1 MNLWPHN
8 LQGKTRLY
16 TKYAIDLVLWG
27 IAAPLAF
34 WLRLDNRWLFDVE
47 MVVEYS
53 LVGLAIK
60 AGLIYVLRLYRQ
72 SWRRVA
78 VSDLYFLLQ
87 GSGFATLIMLALGFV
102 VYHYEFLPRSIPL
115 LEGLLALVLLGGG
128 RLVARLW
135 YEGHVRLRS
144 TGRMLKV
151 LVVGAGDAGAMIA
164 REMLSR
170 PESARKP
177 IGFLDDDPSK
187 QGTTFMGVDVWG
199 KIDDLPDVVRRF
211 GVDEILIA
219 MPSAPGS
226 VIRRVVSL
234 ARECEVRHRIIPGVH
249 DIINGNVSISQ
260 IRDVR
265 LEDLLRREPVKL
277 NLGEIASYLDNR
289 TILIT
294 GAGGSIGSEL
304 VRQIARFHPARVILL
319 GHGEH
324 SLYKLEREL
333 DRSWPELNYCT
344 VVANLQSKKKVAHV
358 VEHYRPDVIFHAA
371 AHKHVPLMEMNP
383 DEAILNN
390 VGGTKNLVDAA
401 LQYGVTRFINIS
413 TDKAVNPTSIMGASK
428 RIAEY
433 LVQWASCQVPERY
446 VFSSVRFGNVLG
458 SRGSVVPLFQEQI
471 RRGGPVTV
479 TDPDMTRY
487 FMTIPE
493 ASQLVLEAGGLG
505 ENGVVYVLDMGEPV
519 KIVTLA
525 HDLIELSGLA
535 PDEDIEVKYGRIRPG
550 EKLYEEL
557 FDPHEGMVRSS
568 QPKILVARQNGLPEG
583 DVLGVVE
590 ELLAAAADVDVERV
604 RVILKMIVPG
614 YRKHQDSSS
623 SPSRLPSELEEGV
636 FEQQLD

>member
-1 MNLWPHN
+1 MNLLPHR
-8 LQGKTRLY
+8 LPGKTRLY
-16 TKYAIDLVLWG
+16 IKYVIDLILWG
-27 IAAPLAF
+27 TAAPLAF
-34 WLRLDNRWLFDVE
+34 WLRLDNRWLYDVG

-60 AGLIYVLRLYRQ
+60 AALVYLLRLYRQ

-87 GSGFATLIMLALGFV
+87 GAGFSTLIMLALGFV

-115 LEGLLALVLLGGG
+115 LEGLLALVLLGGV
-128 RLVARLW
+128 RLAARLW
-135 YEGHVRLRS
+135 YEGQMRLS
-144 TGRMLKV
+144 MTGKTLKV
-151 LVVGAGDAGAMIA
+151 LVVGAGDAGAMIV
-164 REMLSR
+164 REMLAH

-177 IGFLDDDPSK
+177 IGILDDEPSK
-187 QGTTFMGVDVWG
+187 QGTTLMGVEVWG
-199 KIDDLPDVVRRF
+199 KIDDLPEVVRRF
-211 GVDEILIA
+211 GVNEVLIA

-226 VIRRVVSL
+226 VIRRVVDL
-234 ARECEVRHRIIPGVH
+234 ARECEVKYRIIPGVH
-249 DIINGNVSISQ
+249 DIIDGRVSISQ
-260 IRDVR
+260 IREVR
-265 LEDLLRREPVKL
+265 LEDLLRREPVSL
-277 NLGEIASYLDNR
+277 NLEEIAGYLDDR
-289 TILIT
+289 VILIT

-304 VRQIARFHPARVILL
+304 VRQIARFHPTRVVLL

-333 DRSWPELNYCT
+333 DRSWPELSYST
-344 VVANLQSKKKVAHV
+344 VIANLQSRRKIAHV
-358 VEHYRPDVIFHAA
+358 VEHYRPGVIFHAA

-401 LQYGVTRFINIS
+401 LDYGVTRFINIS
-413 TDKAVNPTSIMGASK
+413 TDKAVNPTSVMGASK

-433 LVQWASCQVPERY
+433 LVQWASQQVPEGHI
-446 VFSSVRFGNVLG
+446 FASVRFGNVLG

-471 RRGGPVTV
+471 RCGGPVTV

-519 KIVTLA
+519 KIITLA
-525 HDLIELSGLA
+525 RDLIELSGLV
-535 PDEDIEVKYGRIRPG
+535 PDEDIEVKFAQIRPG

-557 FDPHEGMVRSS
+557 FDPREGMVRSS
-568 QPKILVARQNGLPEG
+568 QPKIFVARQNGLPEG
-583 DVLGVVE
+583 DVVAVVE
-590 ELLAAAADVDVERV
+590 QLLSAAAEVDVKRV
-604 RVILKMIVPG
+604 RDMLKKVVPG
-614 YRKHQDSSS
+614 YHVRQDM
-623 SPSRLPSELEEGV
+623 SPSPSILRNELEKGI
-636 FEQQLD
+636 FNR